1 MHFSEVARELDEFA
15 TAREWQQHHLPRSL
29 MLAMVKEVGELTE
42 LLQWV
47 SDSEVAEWL
56 DNGSNRDKVAEE
68 VADIFIYL
76 HYFTRAAQV
85 DLPAA
90 IRRKVDINGTKYPL
104 QEEGRSC
111 P

>member
-1 MHFSEVARELDEFA
+1 MHFSDIAEALDEFA
-15 TAREWQQHHLPRSL
+15 SAREWQQHHLPRSV

-47 SDSEVAEWL
+47 PDGDVEEWL
-56 DNGSNRDKVAEE
+56 KAESNRDKVAEE

-76 HYFTRAAQV
+76 HYFARAAQI

-90 IRRKVDINGTKYPL
+90 ISRKLTMNEQKYPPH
-104 QEEGRSC
+104 EGGRLC